1 MSTSDVDVDV
11 DVDFKIILRITPRAL
26 VQTASNFYNN
36 YSLTLLSIMVK
47 KIDKGVSTC
56 LRNGLIAHIRCGC
69 GCRCRLPNQICT
81 KSLITLNRS

>member
-47 KIDKGVSTC
+47 KS
-56 LRNGLIAHIRCGC
+56 
-69 GCRCRLPNQICT
+69 
-81 KSLITLNRS
+81 